1 VEKLPDWVALLPT
14 VNAGLNGLAGV
25 LLVWGYTLIKRG
37 NRVAHARTMIAAFI
51 TSIVFLGCYLTY
63 HFALHAYTGESG
75 KRFGHTGTLLSKAY
89 LLILLTHVVLAAA
102 VPFLA
107 SWTLYQAWRQD
118 WSRHRRI
125 AVVTFPIWVY
135 VSVTGVI
142 IYTMLYHW
150 PGAAP

>member
-1 VEKLPDWVALLPT
+1 MEKLPDWVALLPT

-75 KRFGHTGTLLSKAY
+75 KRFGHT
-89 LLILLTHVVLAAA
+89 
-102 VPFLA
+102 
-107 SWTLYQAWRQD
+107 
-118 WSRHRRI
+118 
-125 AVVTFPIWVY
+125 
-135 VSVTGVI
+135 
-142 IYTMLYHW
+142 
-150 PGAAP
+150 